1 MMFLYY
7 KLRTTFLSYY
17 LLAIA
22 TSIIVL
28 SVIGSINIMFLIW
41 GGNDSTAIL
50 EMILVTLASMAFLSA
65 ALAQIK
71 PIYVFNFFIWG
82 LLFQIVFMI
91 LKTSIGF

>member
-1 MMFLYY
+1 MFLYY
-7 KLRTTFLSYY
+7 KLRTTFLFYY